1 MLSLLPGQ
9 SDQVEAA
16 RRPEGWFHRLAQ
28 EHPILMMFGIAILSN
43 AAGSVFNFFYNVQL
57 IVARDMTEAQQTA
70 FWQVASPAY
79 NLLAYGLCIGIMV
92 HLIWPFMVCR
102 RKLRVGETVPPALLA
117 FCRRR
122 VVNLPFLQVCV
133 NFLGWIPG
141 AVVFPWLVCT
151 LGGNDKASIIWGQFI
166 VSFLVSAVLTTVQT
180 FFILEW
186 FLINYFYPDFFQDAR
201 PADVVGVIRIPFLF
215 RLILLWSAVA
225 IMPLVA
231 VVAVALNDLGW
242 VAAVVGGVGAL
253 SGGLIFWIVGRDLHN
268 WVNTHDQATQQI
280 AQENFDVRIQDKRPD
295 DWGRLSDRFND
306 MAVALGRA
314 RQLHQTFGQFVG
326 PETRDEIMDRYS
338 SGELGG
344 EVQEVTIL
352 FADIRGFT
360 RRSSGEAPQRVVELL
375 NRFFTLS
382 RLAVVEKKGEINKFL
397 GDGFMALFGAPRP
410 RPDHADL
417 AVASA
422 LDLLPRLEQLNQEL
436 VVQGQAPLAVGIGI
450 HSGPVVVGYF
460 GASGDKG
467 KLPRIEYS
475 AIGETV
481 NLCQRIEQLTKK
493 CCGPILISEQTR
505 SRLRRAFRL
514 EHLGPQE
521 VPGSAEPVVVY
532 RVLP

>member
-186 FLINYFYPDFFQDAR
+186 FLINYFNPDFFQDAR

-280 AQENFDVRIQDKRPD
+280 AQENLTSASRTSARTIGAASAIASTTWRWP
-295 DWGRLSDRFND
+295 WAGLGSYTRLLASLWDRKPA
-306 MAVALGRA
+306 MKSWIATQAASWEA
-314 RQLHQTFGQFVG
+314 R
-326 PETRDEIMDRYS
+326 S
-338 SGELGG
+338 
-344 EVQEVTIL
+344 
-352 FADIRGFT
+352 
-360 RRSSGEAPQRVVELL
+360 RRSPSYLPTFAASPGAAPAKHRNEWSSCL
-375 NRFFTLS
+375 
-382 RLAVVEKKGEINKFL
+382 I
-397 GDGFMALFGAPRP
+397 
-410 RPDHADL
+410 
-417 AVASA
+417 AS
-422 LDLLPRLEQLNQEL
+422 LPCR
-436 VVQGQAPLAVGIGI
+436 GW
-450 HSGPVVVGYF
+450 
-460 GASGDKG
+460 
-467 KLPRIEYS
+467 R
-475 AIGETV
+475 
-481 NLCQRIEQLTKK
+481 
-493 CCGPILISEQTR
+493 
-505 SRLRRAFRL
+505 
-514 EHLGPQE
+514 
-521 VPGSAEPVVVY
+521 
-532 RVLP
+532 